1 MRILKVFCSYNEEYH
16 NFLNKVVDSIL
27 DKYGSQLNISALE
40 EIELVDKRKYKYITD
55 GKTYYGRTEVTSR
68 LYELLPTLEIEDL
81 ENNNDYKLLR
91 KTLYHEMGHI
101 NDMKIMPNFYKCIF
115 QGFQSDDA
123 DIHSMSILF
132 WVEYIAE
139 KRTIGFENVDDMEV
153 CEDFIITKWQCSKF
167 EPYYSDDNKNFYNLT
182 KLMPYFL
189 ARTMDRHVREKYLWR
204 IDNNLLKEY
213 IIEIDKE
220 LNFLET
226 QGAFDDL
233 IILNGLYEIIDKYY
247 KRFMD
252 EYGR

>member
-1 MRILKVFCSYNEEYH
+1 MKVYCSYNEGYH

-40 EIELVDKRKYKYITD
+40 EIELVNKRKYKYITD
-55 GKTYYGRTEVTSR
+55 GKAYNGKIEVTSR
-68 LYELLPTLEIEDL
+68 LYELLPTLEIGEL
-81 ENNNDYKLLR
+81 ENNNDYKLIR

-101 NDMKIMPNFYKCIF
+101 NDMVLMPKLYGRVF
-115 QGFQSDDA
+115 QDFRNRNVN
-123 DIHSMSILF
+123 IHSMSILL

-139 KRTIGFENVDDMEV
+139 KRASGFENVDDMEV
-153 CEDFIITKWQCSKF
+153 CEDFITTDWQCSKF
-167 EPYYSDDNKNFYNLT
+167 EPYFSDDNKNFYNLT

-189 ARTMDRHVREKYLWR
+189 SRTMDRHIRGKYLWR

-226 QGAFDDL
+226 RGAFDDL

-247 KRFMD
+247 KKFMN
-252 EYGR
+252 EYER